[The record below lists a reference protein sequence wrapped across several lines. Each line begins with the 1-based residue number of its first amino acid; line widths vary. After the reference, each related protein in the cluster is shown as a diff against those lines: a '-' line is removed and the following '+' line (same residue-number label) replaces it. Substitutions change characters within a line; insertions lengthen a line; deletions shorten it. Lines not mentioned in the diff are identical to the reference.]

1 MSVVAFDLDDVICSR
16 TSNDGRVEKYKT
28 CYPHQDMVDIVNKC
42 YDKGHT
48 IIIYTARGMTGFGG
62 NEDDIY
68 DNLFHLTKNQLD
80 EWGVKFHTLRMG
92 KSHYDILIDDK
103 AINSLR
109 IKEIKDIENF
119 LEKK

>member
-68 DNLFHLTKNQLD
+68 VYALGLVDPSNLFLSYRHHRMRRP
-80 EWGVKFHTLRMG
+80 EGPGLRPRMR
-92 KSHYDILIDDK
+92 SPPLP
-103 AINSLR
+103 S
-109 IKEIKDIENF
+109 
-119 LEKK
+119 